1 MSELYQEYL
10 LIMEKLDSCNDKR
23 ERLEKQ
29 RDNILRK
36 IALERKAQIRK
47 QVMGVN
53 HE

>member
-10 LIMEKLDSCNDKR
+10 SVMEKLNSCNDK
-23 ERLEKQ
+23 RLEKQ

-36 IALERKAQIRK
+36 IALEKKSQIRK
-47 QVMGVN
+47 QVMEVN

>member
-10 LIMEKLDSCNDKR
+10 LIMKKLDICNDK
-23 ERLEKQ
+23 RLEKQ

>member
-10 LIMEKLDSCNDKR
+10 SVMEKLNSCNDKR

-36 IALERKAQIRK
+36 IALEKKSQIRK
-47 QVMGVN
+47 QVMEVN

>member
-10 LIMEKLDSCNDKR
+10 LIMKKLDRCNDK
-23 ERLEKQ
+23 RLEKQ